1 MSSSL
6 SRRDMLK
13 TAATATAAL
22 GTAGYLL
29 SPNPPTRRR
38 HNRKLVRF
46 WHLLSGQWQQPT
58 ETFVE
63 QFNESQ
69 TKYEVVP
76 LLVPDTSADSKFLL
90 SVAGGYPPDVMLHWT
105 QAMSV
110 WAEGGILLP
119 LDSFMTPEER
129 KDFLINSYPVIAKSG
144 WYKGHL
150 YGMTVGFDLW
160 VIFYRVDHFKEAGLD
175 PDPAKFPKTLEG
187 VVELGKQLDRFDSTG
202 EPKRL
207 GYLPQSFVN
216 LVPSFGG
223 WFFDEKSREPKVY
236 NPATLGALEFMVK
249 ERKRI
254 GFDKVIRFISG
265 LPSSAGTDMPFIG
278 GAYSIMID
286 GEWRV
291 EHLRKYAPN
300 LEYHTV
306 FVPAPK
312 GGRERSSFSSTNFIT
327 IPKGAQE
334 PEGAWEFIRFWT
346 GLGSLNN
353 SAKYYPPFGWMPRG
367 PEATK
372 ASEYQEFLREAPQY
386 RTFLELAKSDAIE
399 ITPAVTYQL
408 FLMDRITRT
417 DDLATRG
424 SLTPEQALRNLDA
437 DVRQERARRK
447 ELGYAE

>member
-1 MSSSL
+1 MQSQP
-6 SRRDMLK
+6 SRRAVIK
-13 TAATATAAL
+13 TTVSATAAVGL
-22 GTAGYLL
+22 GAFLL
-29 SPNPPTRRR
+29 SPTPSTRRR
-38 HNRKLVRF
+38 HNRKQVRF
-46 WHLLSGQWQQPT
+46 WHLLSGQWQPPT
-58 ETFVE
+58 ETLVE
-63 QFNESQ
+63 QFNDSQ
-69 TKYEVVP
+69 TQYEVVP

-105 QAMSV
+105 QAMST
-110 WAEGGILLP
+110 WAEGGILQP

-129 KDFLINSYPVIAKSG
+129 KNFLTDSYPVIAKSG
-144 WYKGHL
+144 WYKNRL

-160 VIFYRVDHFKEAGLD
+160 VIFYRVDHFREAGID

-207 GYLPQSFVN
+207 GYLPQSLVN

-223 WFFDEKSREPKVY
+223 WFFDEHAKEPNVY

-249 ERKRI
+249 ERKRL
-254 GFDKVIRFISG
+254 GFDKVIKFVSG

-278 GAYSIMID
+278 GAYSMMVD

-291 EHLRKYAPN
+291 EHLRKYAPQ
-300 LEYHTV
+300 LEYQTV
-306 FVPAPK
+306 FIPAPK
-312 GGRERSSFSSTNFIT
+312 GGRERASFSSTNFIT

-334 PEGAWEFIRFWT
+334 PDGAWEFIRFWM
-346 GLGSLNN
+346 GLKDLVG

-372 ASEYQEFLREAPQY
+372 ASEYQAFLRQAPQY
-386 RTFLELAKSDAIE
+386 RTFLELAKSSAIE
-399 ITPAVTYQL
+399 ITPSVTYQL
-408 FLMDRITRT
+408 YLMDRILRA
-417 DDLATRG
+417 DDLANRG
-424 SLTPEQALRNLDA
+424 SLTPEQALRNLEA
-437 DVRQERARRK
+437 DLRNERARRK